1 MNLKTMMKSL
11 METKWGL
18 TNCHNIPTGKE
29 EKKKRVQGGKGGL
42 MLRDLIPKNDQK
54 RDKASFLLEVI
65 EYIQFL
71 QEKKNHNRPG
81 ENFVDQS
88 QVMNNG
94 SGHENNAVV
103 SPAMLPNTQNSVESD
118 LGSGVVYKA
127 LDHIPGLATRSVP
140 NVQQQNIF
148 DPIGSVG
155 LPTQPLQ
162 ESISDA
168 ENMTS
173 NPPYQLWQ
181 GITSTT
187 ASDDKLK
194 KQDENSGSGS
204 ISSAY
209 SQGVLNNLTQALQSS
224 GVDLSQA
231 SISVQINVGSRVDS
245 GLTSM
250 ASSSKVG
257 LESSTVALN
266 PILNVTAASATDAQL
281 NQSLNNQMTQTQ
293 VSSCDEDFEPAHK
306 RFRTGES

>member
-1 MNLKTMMKSL
+1 MYMVHEPTPNRRLHTTVATC
-11 METKWGL
+11 TK
-18 TNCHNIPTGKE
+18 
-29 EKKKRVQGGKGGL
+29 
-42 MLRDLIPKNDQK
+42 
-54 RDKASFLLEVI
+54 
-65 EYIQFL
+65 IQ
-71 QEKKNHNRPG
+71 KNHNRPG

-250 ASSSKVG
+250 ASSSK
-257 LESSTVALN
+257 
-266 PILNVTAASATDAQL
+266 AQL